1 MVIIRYKNKLQH
13 ASFCYLVVSSPYY
26 HLHLI
31 YLCYRCHSQLI
42 DDEMKSSA
50 GKSKTFP
57 RGKVHND
64 GGGKYRSRDK
74 ISRAMKRFVHSDKDK
89 VHLSGDSKEDSCHEK
104 NSLSPSDSA
113 EEMKSQKLSE
123 IKDKKKMKK
132 RASVAILV
140 DKLESEVR
148 AVKSKVSR
156 VKLRKSSHLGSLD
169 ECGDCQKVQLTSL
182 SLPPKTV
189 RNSCTSTESEDREVE
204 LILSSS
210 CNNKGSDDELFVP
223 RGFNSSKLLKR
234 KQAQRRKDFRGWI
247 KSDSASPNLQ
257 RSDND
262 VISSCKP
269 SPDITDS
276 GSGVLPISKHKLKA
290 GDMASILK
298 NRKTDNRSSE
308 NVPES
313 VEGKNISCDLTVSD
327 KNPVILERQRSQS
340 EQGTTLETSDLQEIE
355 LLPTKSA
362 PSAAFFLNNGS
373 PLSSASQPNL
383 SKVLEAEGKEEQNK
397 ELVYEGKDRVTG
409 AATPPLQRQYEE
421 PLQGFH
427 VIRTSS
433 FQPRDLS
440 STPPRSIIVPKARTP
455 MSSSYQEKLSSV
467 ENLLCEIVTRLD
479 QLECCSRHGVNK
491 RITKQTRHRETVSL
505 RVRMSR
511 EQQMIRKH
519 LYLIDKRTALLAKK
533 VDRINSQTQNRVDKS
548 TLQFDDILKSL
559 QIEDFRAL
567 FEKEHISKEEFFL
580 LKKSDLKEL
589 GLPLGIRKRIL
600 NYIKQ

>member
-355 LLPTKSA
+355 LLPTKSERGPALGHAIVQKIKLSSTMSA

-559 QIEDFRAL
+559 QIEGV
-567 FEKEHISKEEFFL
+567 I
-580 LKKSDLKEL
+580 
-589 GLPLGIRKRIL
+589 
-600 NYIKQ
+600 